1 MQLAG
6 QNNNLYQQQPI
17 LPAICCCHAAQQA
30 QQQQA
35 QPQTA
40 QSATVQPQT
49 QTQAQQ
55 TTSGAQAQTSVATNP
70 QQQYAPAQTVQQ
82 NYPTGYTSPQYMYP
96 PQTQNLQV
104 QPSASG
110 VNIQIFNPSVGT
122 PGAAPT
128 YNVNAPCY
136 PSGYYTGSIGPD
148 GKLYPNYSG
157 NGQQGDNT
165 NNGSID
171 GNVNTGTNN
180 GTIGN
185 NNGTG
190 AGAAAGAAGRSGV
203 GQTGNNTNNGSI
215 DGNVNTGT
223 NNGVI
228 GNGNNN
234 VTNNNT
240 TIDKTNQKKTE
251 KRKIVELTDNYIRN
265 LENYLDSQDK
275 QVRLNAAKEVYARLE
290 EDESRFDDKA
300 LNALINKMLQDPSRE
315 IRFLA
320 LTALDGRLCKGDDYT
335 IGVLQKMQSVND
347 DPLNQEAADAS
358 SILLKMSGRQVEKE
372 FEAKEKKDKKTVE
385 MSEKFKPEGT
395 SI

>member
-30 QQQQA
+30 QQVQNTQN
-35 QPQTA
+35 QP
-40 QSATVQPQT
+40 VQT
-49 QTQAQQ
+49 QTQQVQQ
-55 TTSGAQAQTSVATNP
+55 QSQADSAQTNVVTNP
-70 QQQYAPAQTVQQ
+70 QQQSVPAQVPQQ
-82 NYPTGYTSPQYMYP
+82 SYPAGYISPQYMYP
-96 PQTQNLQV
+96 QYQPQTQNLQV

-148 GKLYPNYSG
+148 GKLYPNYPG
-157 NGQQGDNT
+157 AGQQGDNT
-165 NNGSID
+165 NNGNIG

-185 NNGTG
+185 GNTG
-190 AGAAAGAAGRSGV
+190 AGAAAGAAGNSGV
-203 GQTGNNTNNGSI
+203 GQVGNNTNNGTI

-228 GNGNNN
+228 GNGNSNI
-234 VTNNNT
+234 TNNNT
-240 TIDKTNQKKTE
+240 TIDNTNKKKTE

-300 LNALINKMLQDPSRE
+300 LTALINKMLQDPSRE

-335 IGVLQKMQSVND
+335 AGVLQKMQTEND

-358 SILLKMSGRQVEKE
+358 SILLKMSSRQVEKE
-372 FEAKEKKDKKTVE
+372 FEAKEKKDKKTAE

-395 SI
+395 RI